1 MLLAFLFLLFTVVP
15 VVELT
20 LLYLLGSSIG
30 MWPTLAL
37 LLLTGVAGVA
47 LARWQGTKALLR
59 IQRRLARGQLPA
71 SELFDQVLI
80 LVAGILLV
88 VPGILTDVVGLT
100 LLIPPMRSL
109 IKRRLRDWA
118 KGQVEVRTSQVHG
131 QFWTH
136 VEKVQGPHRRDEIID
151 AEVIETRVI
160 E

>member
-15 VVELT
+15 VVELC
-20 LLYLLGSSIG
+20 LLYLLGGWIG
-30 MWPTLAL
+30 VWPTLAL
-37 LLLTGVAGVA
+37 VILTGVVGIA

-80 LVAGILLV
+80 LVAGLLLV
-88 VPGILTDVVGLT
+88 FPGILTDVVGLI
-100 LLIPPMRSL
+100 LLIPPARGL
-109 IKRRLRDWA
+109 IKWRLRNWA
-118 KGQVEVRTSQVHG
+118 QRHVEVRTAQVQG
-131 QFWTH
+131 QFWSH

-151 AEVIETRVI
+151 AEVVETRVV